1 MLTKITVAVLALAGI
16 YLLIRLLE
24 WDWTNKSTPN
34 QEDPLF
40 ANHEEPTDDI
50 SA

>member
-1 MLTKITVAVLALAGI
+1 MLSMIVVVLLALLGV

-24 WDWTNKSTPN
+24 WDWTNKQTPN

-40 ANHEEPTDDI
+40 ANHEEPTDDVR
-50 SA
+50 A